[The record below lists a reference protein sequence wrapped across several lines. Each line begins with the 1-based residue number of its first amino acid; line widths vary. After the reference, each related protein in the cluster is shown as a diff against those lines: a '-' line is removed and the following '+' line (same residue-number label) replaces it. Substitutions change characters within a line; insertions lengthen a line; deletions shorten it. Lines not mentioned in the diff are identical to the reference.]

1 MSDPFFPIIIKAY
14 GSVNTSR
21 GPTIPGTK
29 GSAQELIPTNPA
41 ILLSFI
47 NLKLRDFYPDLEELC
62 ASEDI
67 SRETLEKT
75 LAAIGYQY
83 DPERNQFV

>member
-1 MSDPFFPIIIKAY
+1 M
-14 GSVNTSR
+14 
-21 GPTIPGTK
+21 
-29 GSAQELIPTNPA
+29 IPTDPA

-67 SRETLEKT
+67 SWETLEKT

>member
-1 MSDPFFPIIIKAY
+1 M
-14 GSVNTSR
+14 
-21 GPTIPGTK
+21 
-29 GSAQELIPTNPA
+29 IPTDPA

-47 NLKLRDFYPDLEELC
+47 NLKLRDFYPDLEELG

-67 SRETLEKT
+67 SRETLEKA

-83 DPERNQFV
+83 DPERNHFV